1 MITVYD
7 LGPSK
12 FPEHVG
18 GSVHTRKVIFSLNYK
33 KLPFKVSTITWGEI
47 ERTAKSIGAPPTTT
61 HPDGSPKYTAPFIYD
76 SSTGKSISDS
86 LLIVE
91 YLDKAY
97 PTTPKLVPDGTRV
110 LQAVFADAV
119 TAKFYS
125 LTSVFR
131 PKFPEW
137 FSPEFL
143 AEIEKLVG
151 PPKLLSQEETRE
163 VWSNGKKS
171 FDELLGAYES
181 AGAGKFVMG
190 GDTPVFADLALA
202 ALFSGVKIMFG
213 DESEEWKDVSGWIG
227 GRVGKVV
234 EGILKHER
242 VYSDE

>member
-12 FPEHVG
+12 FPENVG
-18 GSVHTRKVIFSLNYK
+18 GSPHTRKVIFSLNYK
-33 KLPFKVSTITWGEI
+33 KLPFEVSAITLGEI

-61 HPDGSPKYTAPFIYD
+61 HPDGSPKYTAPFIHD
-76 SSTGKSISDS
+76 SSTSESISDS

-97 PTTPKLVPDGTRV
+97 PTTPKLVPEGTRV

-125 LTSVFR
+125 LLGALM
-131 PKFPEW
+131 PKFLEW
-137 FSPEFL
+137 FSPVFL
-143 AEIEKLVG
+143 AEHEKHVG
-151 PPKLLSQEETRE
+151 PPKLLSQEETKE
-163 VWSNGKKS
+163 VWVNGKKS

-181 AGAGKFVMG
+181 AGVGKFVMG

-202 ALFSGVKIMFG
+202 AMLSGVKIMFG
-213 DESEEWKDVSGWIG
+213 NDSEEWKDVSGWIG
-227 GRVGKVV
+227 GRAGKVV
-234 EGILKHER
+234 EEILKYER
-242 VYSDE
+242 V